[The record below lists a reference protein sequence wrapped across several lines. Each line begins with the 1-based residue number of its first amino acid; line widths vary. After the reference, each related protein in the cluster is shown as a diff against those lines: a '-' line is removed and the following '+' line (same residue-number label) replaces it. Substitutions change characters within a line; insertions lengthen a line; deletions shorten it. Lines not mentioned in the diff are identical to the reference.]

1 MAKKK
6 HIEVAII
13 GGGCASIAAAFE
25 LTRPEHKDKYHVT
38 IYQMGWRLGG
48 KGGSGRGPADRIEEH
63 GLHIWQGFY
72 ENAFRLMRECYKE
85 LGRDPKTCS
94 LADWQDAF
102 FPDAHIGMADPSRRG
117 GWLTWTASFPPW
129 EGNPGDRLTEHNPFT
144 MMSYLTHTVALL
156 RTLLLS
162 VQTRSAQDV
171 MKEPEDNEAS
181 ALHKEEGESQGSSL
195 EAILESMM
203 RLGKYGGLL
212 TTAGIIEALANLEV
226 GLKLLPIDPKSQDKN
241 ILEKILS
248 KGISILKTITY
259 NVRRFLENVV
269 TNDDELRCK
278 WEIIDLTLAILRG
291 FLTSWPPEELEESE
305 KRKWPILLFDPRGL
319 DAINYMD
326 CREWLRKNGASERAI
341 YSAFVR
347 GLYDL
352 ALAYENGD
360 PDRPGLAAGQALR
373 GSLRMFFTYRGS
385 LFWKMR
391 AGMGDVVFAPFYE
404 VLKKRGATFKFFHRL
419 ENVKLGN
426 PDKLKPD
433 ERPYIESLEFDVQ
446 AKIRGGGE
454 YNPLINVRGVPSWPS
469 KPDYRQLVSGP
480 RMQREGWD
488 FEGHWDRRRV
498 GTTTLKVSRDFDCVV
513 LGVSVGAIPYVC
525 REIVSR
531 NERWREMVE
540 NVKTVATQAFQIW
553 MREDMSQ
560 LGWTEPPVTV
570 SAFAKP
576 FDTWAD
582 MGHCVPQESW
592 RNPPHSVA
600 YFCGVLADPAMLP
613 DRSDNGYPAKR
624 NEEVQRSAINSLNG
638 QVHHLWPKAVN
649 SSGRFRWDLL
659 VDPNERRVPKATKS
673 ATEARFASQYWKANV
688 NPTDRYVLALPG
700 TLKYR
705 ISPLDN
711 TYDNLTICGDWTD
724 CGFNEGCVEAA
735 VMSGRLAAHAIAH
748 SPPLEDIIGYD
759 HP

>member
-25 LTRPEHKDKYHVT
+25 LTRPEHRDKYHVT

-48 KGGSGRGPADRIEEH
+48 KGGSGRGPSDRIEEH

-72 ENAFRLMRECYKE
+72 ENAFRLMRECYAE
-85 LGRDPKTCS
+85 LGRDPKTCRF
-94 LADWQDAF
+94 ADWSDAF
-102 FPDAHIGMADPSRRG
+102 FPDPHVGMVDPSRQG
-117 GWLTWTASFPPW
+117 GWLTWTAFFPTG
-129 EGNPGDRLTEHNPFT
+129 EGLPGDPLTTHNPFT
-144 MMSYLTHTVALL
+144 MMSYLTRTVDLL
-156 RTLLLS
+156 RTLLLG
-162 VQTRSAQDV
+162 VQTQSAHDA
-171 MKEPEDNEAS
+171 MKEREGNEAS
-181 ALHKEEGESQGSSL
+181 ASHAEEGESQESSWEAIRESMTRFGKYGL
-195 EAILESMM
+195 LSTTAGLIEGIAILEVALRSLPVYPSKLV
-203 RLGKYGGLL
+203 LGFLKDFRDQ
-212 TTAGIIEALANLEV
+212 LESLV
-226 GLKLLPIDPKSQDKN
+226 AD
-241 ILEKILS
+241 
-248 KGISILKTITY
+248 
-259 NVRRFLENVV
+259 
-269 TNDDELRCK
+269 DDELRYK
-278 WEIIDLTLAILRG
+278 WEIIDLVFAIMRG
-291 FLTSWPPEELEESE
+291 FLTPSKELIETPSGPEEP
-305 KRKWPILLFDPRGL
+305 PILLFDPRGL
-319 DAINYMD
+319 DAINEYD
-326 CREWLRKNGASERAI
+326 CREWLRENGASERALN
-341 YSAFVR
+341 SAFVR

-352 ALAYENGD
+352 ALAYEEGD

-419 ENVKLGN
+419 ENVKLVE
-426 PDKLKPD
+426 PDKLAPG
-433 ERPYIESLEFDVQ
+433 ERPYVESLEFDVQ

-454 YNPLINVRGVPSWPS
+454 YQPLKKVKGVPSWPS
-469 KPDYRQLVSGP
+469 TPDYRQLVSGP

-498 GTTTLKVSRDFDCVV
+498 GTTTLKVSRDFDFVV

-525 REIVSR
+525 KEIVSR
-531 NERWREMVE
+531 DERWRDMVK

-560 LGWTEPPVTV
+560 LGWTEPPVTA
-570 SAFAKP
+570 SAFVKP

-582 MGHCVPQESW
+582 MTHCVPEETW
-592 RNPPHSVA
+592 EFPPRSIA
-600 YFCGVLADPAMLP
+600 YFCNVLSDPPTQP
-613 DRSDNGYPAKR
+613 DRSDKSYPAERDK
-624 NEEVQRSAINSLNG
+624 EVQRNAITFLND
-638 QVHHLWPKAVN
+638 QVHHLWPKAVKPK
-649 SSGRFRWDLL
+649 GKFRWDLL
-659 VDPNERRVPKATKS
+659 VDPNERQTPRASKS
-673 ATEARFASQYWKANV
+673 SADTRFASQYWKANV

-735 VMSGRLAAHAIAH
+735 VMSGRLAAHAIGE